1 MNMATEGGVGA
12 GGYGDRTA
20 TAHDNKRASGG
31 GGFGVWA
38 LWGERCGREEDMKRE
53 KRVVLFCTGREEL
66 RACGAVCVA
75 RRVEKTR

>member
-1 MNMATEGGVGA
+1 MATEGGVGA

-20 TAHDNKRASGG
+20 TAHNNKRASGG
-31 GGFGVWA
+31 EGRCVGIMGRAVWA
-38 LWGERCGREEDMKRE
+38 RIRYEERE
-53 KRVVLFCTGREEL
+53 RVVLFCTGREEL